1 LLDKISETVNFIRSN
16 DTAEHAFA
24 LTYSV
29 PDYDGRYW
37 LRAYVERHADDLE
50 PGNDTLMAQF
60 SCKRNNI
67 GIARH
72 DGEGWNLGQN
82 EPNPASGVTAIPF
95 NVPSDGRVVLSV
107 MGVNGQLLHREEI
120 DATAGA
126 NRVELQ
132 LETLPAGLYYY
143 SLEYR
148 GQRQVRKMTVIK

>member
-1 LLDKISETVNFIRSN
+1 
-16 DTAEHAFA
+16 
-24 LTYSV
+24 
-29 PDYDGRYW
+29 
-37 LRAYVERHADDLE
+37 
-50 PGNDTLMAQF
+50 
-60 SCKRNNI
+60 NI

-82 EPNPASGVTAIPF
+82 EPNPASSVTAIPF
-95 NVPSDGRVVLSV
+95 NVPLDGRVVLSV

-143 SLEYR
+143 SMEYR

>member
-1 LLDKISETVNFIRSN
+1 MLHVEVLDSAQGLLDKISETVNFIRSN

-29 PDYDGRYW
+29 PDYDGIYW
-37 LRAYVERHADDLE
+37 LRAYVERHADELE
-50 PGNDTLMAQF
+50 PSNDTLLARF

-72 DGEGWNLGQN
+72 DGEGWSLGQN

-107 MGVNGQLLHREEI
+107 MGVNGQLLHQEEI

-126 NRVELQ
+126 NRAELH
-132 LETLPAGLYYY
+132 LETLPAGLYY
-143 SLEYR
+143 S
-148 GQRQVRKMTVIK
+148 